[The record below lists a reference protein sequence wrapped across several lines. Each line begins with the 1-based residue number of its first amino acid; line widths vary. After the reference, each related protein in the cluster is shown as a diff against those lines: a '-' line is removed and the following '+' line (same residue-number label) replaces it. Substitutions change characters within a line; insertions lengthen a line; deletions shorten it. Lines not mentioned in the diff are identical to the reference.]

1 MGKGE
6 AVSKFYLT
14 NLSPNDKPWD
24 THRSCADKVGSIYE
38 HPDFKNYSL
47 RIDRCAKMLLF
58 GSRLDVQGRRTIKL
72 KSAFFCRV
80 RNCPVCQWRRSL
92 MWKSRLGEVLPVIEK
107 DYPKARWLYLTLTV
121 RNCPIM
127 ELRETIKLMNSAWQ
141 RLTQLKVFPAL
152 GFFKSLEVTKGDDGT
167 AHPHFHVLMM
177 VPNSYFQGTKYIKQ
191 DKWVQM
197 WKKAMRLDYDP
208 SVDIRAVKSKSS
220 STSNILEI
228 IPEIAKY
235 SVKEEDLISDAN
247 WMIEYTR
254 QIYKMRA
261 VSLGGVLKKYLT
273 EEDAT
278 NEELI
283 LGDSENELGELVT
296 PFYVATWDKL
306 ESRYGIQG
314 LDDDKTW

>member
-1 MGKGE
+1 MGRGE

-14 NLSPNDKPWD
+14 NFSPNDKPWD

-38 HPDFKNYSL
+38 HPDFEDYSS
-47 RIDRCAKMLLF
+47 RISRCAKMLLF
-58 GSRLDVQGRRTIKL
+58 GSRLDVQGQRTIRL
-72 KSAFFCRV
+72 KSASFCRV

-92 MWKSRLGEVLPVIEK
+92 MWKSRVGKALIAIEK

-121 RNCPIM
+121 KNCPIA
-127 ELRETIKLMNSAWQ
+127 ELRETIKSMNSGWK
-141 RLTQLKVFPAL
+141 RLTLVKAFPAM
-152 GFFKSLEVTKGDDGT
+152 GFFKSLEVTKGDNGT

-177 VPNSYFQGTKYIKQ
+177 VSSSYFQGANYIKQ

-208 SVDIRAVKSKSS
+208 NVDIRSIKSDFAPDSKISQ
-220 STSNILEI
+220 I
-228 IPEIAKY
+228 ISEVAKY
-235 SVKEEDLISDAN
+235 SVKEIDLVSDPD
-247 WMIEYTR
+247 WMLEYTR
-254 QIYKMRA
+254 QIHKMRA

-283 LGDSENELGELVT
+283 LGDSVNELEELVT
-296 PFYVATWDKL
+296 PFYVANWDKP
-306 ESRYGIQG
+306 ESRYGLEK
-314 LDDDKTW
+314 LDDD

>member
-1 MGKGE
+1 
-6 AVSKFYLT
+6 
-14 NLSPNDKPWD
+14 
-24 THRSCADKVGSIYE
+24 
-38 HPDFKNYSL
+38 
-47 RIDRCAKMLLF
+47 
-58 GSRLDVQGRRTIKL
+58 
-72 KSAFFCRV
+72 
-80 RNCPVCQWRRSL
+80 
-92 MWKSRLGEVLPVIEK
+92 MWKSRLGEALPAIEK

-121 RNCPIM
+121 RNCPIV

-278 NEELI
+278 SEELI
-283 LGDSENELGELVT
+283 LSLSDLHFDREAFTQLAASLRMGDFVKFAKYIPGPYENDSNMEVVRSSIVKINENE
-296 PFYVATWDKL
+296 K
-306 ESRYGIQG
+306 
-314 LDDDKTW
+314 

>member
-6 AVSKFYLT
+6 AVSKLYLT
-14 NLSPNDKPWD
+14 NFSPNDKPWD

-38 HPDFKNYSL
+38 HPDFEDYSS

-58 GSRLDVQGRRTIKL
+58 GSRLDVQGRRTIRL
-72 KSAFFCRV
+72 KSASFCRV

-92 MWKSRLGEVLPVIEK
+92 MWKSRLGEALPAIEK

-121 RNCPIM
+121 KNCPIT
-127 ELRETIKLMNSAWQ
+127 ELRETIKLMNFGWK
-141 RLTQLKVFPAL
+141 RLTQLKVFPAI
-152 GFFKSLEVTKGDDGT
+152 GFFKSLEVTKGNDGT

-177 VPNSYFQGTKYIKQ
+177 VSSSYFQGATYIKQ

-197 WKKAMRLDYDP
+197 WKKAMRFDYDP
-208 SVDIRAVKSKSS
+208 SVDIRAVKSKSG
-220 STSNILEI
+220 STSNIVEI

-235 SVKEEDLISDAN
+235 SVKETDLVSDPN
-247 WMIEYTR
+247 WMLEYTK
-254 QIYKMRA
+254 QIHKMRA

-278 NEELI
+278 NEEFI
-283 LGDSENELGELVT
+283 LGDSVNELGELVT
-296 PFYVATWDKL
+296 PFYVANWDKP
-306 ESRYGIQG
+306 ESRYGLEQ
-314 LDDDKTW
+314 LDDD

>member
-1 MGKGE
+1 
-6 AVSKFYLT
+6 
-14 NLSPNDKPWD
+14 
-24 THRSCADKVGSIYE
+24 
-38 HPDFKNYSL
+38 
-47 RIDRCAKMLLF
+47 
-58 GSRLDVQGRRTIKL
+58 
-72 KSAFFCRV
+72 
-80 RNCPVCQWRRSL
+80 
-92 MWKSRLGEVLPVIEK
+92 MWKSRLGEVLPAIEK

-121 RNCPIM
+121 RNCPIV
-127 ELRETIKLMNSAWQ
+127 ELRETIKSMTSAWK
-141 RLTQLKVFPAL
+141 RLTLLKAFPAL

-191 DKWVQM
+191 EKWVQM

-208 SVDIRAVKSKSS
+208 SVDIRAVKSKSG

-235 SVKEEDLISDAN
+235 SVKEDDLISDAN

-296 PFYVATWDKL
+296 PFYVAIWDKP

-314 LDDDKTW
+314 LDDD